1 MKSGV
6 SCSLFCR
13 LAEQGLD
20 VLVLELL
27 LGFTVALRSRVVLI
41 REEAVLLLCK
51 WCNVEVVGRCSVL
64 TECV

>member
-1 MKSGV
+1 MKSDV
-6 SCSLFCR
+6 SCSLFRC
-13 LAEQGLD
+13 LAERGLD

-51 WCNVEVVGRCSVL
+51 WCNSEVVGRCNVL